1 MPVLETRSV
10 ADRNDG
16 SPLAGE
22 LRRIAI
28 ISNRLKRIHMTY
40 RTVALAVLTLLASSL
55 STHAAIPGDHV
66 TGPPVPVAAP
76 ARQRIGLV
84 LGGGGARGFAH
95 IGVLKWLEEHRI
107 PVDIVVGTS
116 IGGLIGGAYSI
127 GTSPDEMRRLIGDIP
142 WADVFEQDAP
152 FPESS
157 FRRKEDSRAVQVDYE
172 LGLRQ
177 GPSLPGG
184 LFPAQPVNL
193 LLNRLSL
200 PYDGVPSFDRFPIP
214 FRAVATDIGNGDQ
227 VVLSDGSLADAMRA
241 TMAVPGVFTPV
252 DRNGRL
258 LVDGGVVNNVPVDV
272 AKAMGADIIIA
283 VDVSAPLEP
292 QDRILSVLGI
302 TNQALT
308 VMILNNTKR
317 VISLS
322 DIVIVPE
329 LEKFGAGSFSSS
341 GDIADLGYKAA
352 SDKARFL
359 ETLSLD
365 EASWAAYLSERAT
378 RIRTIVPTPEFIAVT
393 GVDGEAR
400 KEIEERFKDYAG
412 KPLRTEAV
420 ELDITKVVGSGR
432 YETVKYGLIERDG
445 KTGLEI
451 RIAEKPYSPPAL
463 RFGVDLSNRQADG
476 ADINLNFR
484 VTFFDIG
491 GYGSETRIDAGIGT
505 QAFAGIEYYRPLGG
519 SKFFVAPRARY
530 ESETQDAFL
539 GEDRIARY
547 RVRESSL
554 GVDLGYAFNRRS
566 EGRVGYEL
574 LGVSSTTRIGDPTLP
589 TVEGLVNAVRAQYVY
604 DGVDNPV
611 IPTRGFRF
619 IGELRRLF
627 NSEAT
632 SEEITTLNL
641 AGALHH
647 PVRDGDTAFL
657 LMAGGS
663 SFGTDVTAPFD
674 FTLGGQLRLSA
685 FNRSEFR
692 GQNYFFVSPGYLHS
706 LGRLPEVIGGRYYVG
721 AWYEAGSAFND
732 WGTKDVKHDVA
743 GGFLMNTKIG
753 LITVGAAVGE
763 GGRGRVFFSLGNVFR

>member
-1 MPVLETRSV
+1 MRYP
-10 ADRNDG
+10 A
-16 SPLAGE
+16 
-22 LRRIAI
+22 
-28 ISNRLKRIHMTY
+28 
-40 RTVALAVLTLLASSL
+40 VALAVLTLLATSL
-55 STHAAIPGDHV
+55 
-66 TGPPVPVAAP
+66 P
-76 ARQRIGLV
+76 ARAAVLAESPSRLPAPSAASARPRIALV

-95 IGVLKWLEEHRI
+95 IGVLKWLEEHRV
-107 PVDIVVGTS
+107 PVDLVVGTS

-127 GTSPDEMRRLIGDIP
+127 GTPPDEMRRLIGDIP
-142 WADVFEQDAP
+142 WTDVFEQDAP

-172 LGLRQ
+172 LGIKQ
-177 GPSLPGG
+177 GLSLPGG

-200 PYDGVPSFDRFPIP
+200 PYDSVSSFDRFPIP
-214 FRAVATDIGNGDQ
+214 FRAVATDIGNGEQ
-227 VVLSDGSLADAMRA
+227 VVIADGSLADAMRA
-241 TMAVPGVFTPV
+241 TMAIPGVFTPV

-272 AKAMGADIIIA
+272 AKSLGADIIIA
-283 VDVSAPLEP
+283 VDVSTPLEP
-292 QDRILSVLGI
+292 KNRILSVLGI

-317 VISLS
+317 VISMS

-329 LEKFGAGSFSSS
+329 LEKYGAGSFSSS
-341 GDIADLGYKAA
+341 GDIADAGYSAA
-352 SDKARFL
+352 NDKARFL

-365 EASWAAYLSERAT
+365 EASWAAYLAERAT
-378 RIRTIVPTPEFIAVT
+378 RVRTIVPTPRFIAVK

-400 KEIEERFKDYAG
+400 REIEERFQIYAG
-412 KPLRTEAV
+412 KPLVTEAV

-445 KTGLEI
+445 ETGLEI
-451 RIAEKPYSPPAL
+451 RIAEKPSSPPSL

-476 ADINLNFR
+476 ADINLNVR
-484 VTFFDIG
+484 MTFFDIG

-519 SKFFVAPRARY
+519 SRIFVAPRARY

-547 RVRESSL
+547 RVREASL
-554 GVDLGYAFNRRS
+554 GVDLGYAFSRRS
-566 EGRVGYEL
+566 EARVGYEL
-574 LGVSSTTRIGDPTLP
+574 LSVSSTTRIGDPTLP
-589 TVEGLVNAVRAQYVY
+589 SVEGFVNALRAQYVY

-611 IPTRGFRF
+611 IPTRGVRF
-619 IGELRRLF
+619 VGELRRLF

-632 SEEITTLNL
+632 REEVTTLNL
-641 AGALHH
+641 TGALHH
-647 PVRDGDTAFL
+647 PVRDGDTVFL
-657 LMAGGS
+657 LGGGGT

-685 FNRSEFR
+685 FNRNEFR
-692 GQNYFFVSPGYLHS
+692 GQNFFYASPGYLYS
-706 LGRLPEVIGGRYYVG
+706 LGSLPEVIGGRYYAG
-721 AWYEAGSAFND
+721 AWYEIGSAFDD
-732 WGTKDVKHDVA
+732 WDTKNVKHVVA

-753 LITVGAAVGE
+753 LITIGGAVGE
-763 GGRGRVFFSLGNVFR
+763 GGRGRIFFSLGNVFR